1 MINIFNK
8 LVYMRYGQRL
18 KFARNTREL
27 TQTQLSEQSGVSQSL
42 ISQLE
47 NSETATGSEYTNRL
61 ASALNIS
68 ATWLADEKGSMELLV
83 YQTAD
88 AKIIAAAKVMEKLP
102 EFARDAAL
110 KNISEIAALIN
121 QVKGGENQ

>member
-1 MINIFNK
+1 
-8 LVYMRYGQRL
+8 MRYGQRL
-18 KFARNTREL
+18 KYARNSREL
-27 TQTQLSEQSGVSQSL
+27 TQTQLSEESGVSQSL

-61 ASALNIS
+61 ATALHIS

-88 AKIIAAAKVMEKLP
+88 AKIIAAAKVMERLL

-110 KNISEIAALIN
+110 KNINEIAALIN
-121 QVKGGENQ
+121 QAKGGDNQ